1 MFSRQLAIPV
11 TITIAF
17 SVILAL
23 VIQFDYVNAQVNQN
37 GQNTLFAPNKNMNA
51 GTTSNST
58 GIMKNTSGM
67 LDEAFDALRNTFG
80 SFFGK

>member
-1 MFSRQLAIPV
+1 MFSRQLAIPA
-11 TITIAF
+11 TIMIAF

-23 VIQFDYVNAQVNQN
+23 IIPLDYVNAQVNQN
-37 GQNTLFAPNKNMNA
+37 GQNTLFAPNNNMNA

-67 LDEAFDALRNTFG
+67 LDEAFDALRNTLG

>member
-1 MFSRQLAIPV
+1 VYYRYLAV
-11 TITIAF
+11 FTLVSLAL
-17 SVILAL
+17 SVILIL
-23 VIQFDYVNAQVNQN
+23 VNPYDYVNAQLNQS
-37 GQNTLFAPNKNMNA
+37 GQNTIFTLNNNMST

>member
-1 MFSRQLAIPV
+1 MYNRYLAV
-11 TITIAF
+11 FTLVSLAL
-17 SVILAL
+17 SVILIL
-23 VIQFDYVNAQVNQN
+23 VNPYDYVNAQLNQS
-37 GQNTLFAPNKNMNA
+37 GQNTIFTLNNNMSI

>member
-1 MFSRQLAIPV
+1 LAV
-11 TITIAF
+11 FTLVSLAL
-17 SVILAL
+17 SVILIL
-23 VIQFDYVNAQVNQN
+23 INPYDYVNAQLNQS
-37 GQNTLFAPNKNMNA
+37 GQNTIFTLNNNMNA
-51 GTTSNST
+51 GNTSNST

>member
-1 MFSRQLAIPV
+1 VYNRYLAV
-11 TITIAF
+11 FTLVSLAL
-17 SVILAL
+17 SVILIL
-23 VIQFDYVNAQVNQN
+23 VNPYDYVNAQLNQS
-37 GQNTLFAPNKNMNA
+37 GQNTIFTLNNNMNA
-51 GTTSNST
+51 GNTSNST

>member
-1 MFSRQLAIPV
+1 MFSRQLAV
-11 TITIAF
+11 LATIMIAL

-23 VIQFDYVNAQVNQN
+23 VIPYGYVYAQVNQN
-37 GQNTLFAPNKNMNA
+37 GQNTLFAPNNNMNA
-51 GTTSNST
+51 GNTSNST

-67 LDEAFDALRNTFG
+67 LDEAFDALRNTLA

>member
-1 MFSRQLAIPV
+1 MFSRQLAIPA
-11 TITIAF
+11 TIMIAL
-17 SVILAL
+17 SVILAM
-23 VIQFDYVNAQVNQN
+23 VIPFDYVNAQVNQN
-37 GQNTLFAPNKNMNA
+37 GQNTLFAPNNNMNA

-80 SFFGK
+80 PFFGK